1 MTIRFIRPVALAL
14 ALATAGALSGCGG
27 KPASGD
33 AAPGNAA
40 PAGSTALEPAQAAM
54 AAADSGNSKESADS
68 ADSTTESKDAPATD
82 ASERAPEPKTEAN
95 PQPSPKPEPKLE
107 LAGSDVSDEGI
118 GGSFLIPS
126 TLGKDVDITQPGDA
140 VSAFVVGYTS
150 CPDVCPTNML
160 RYKEAARLL
169 KERGKDFRLYFLTM
183 DPERDTMERMKSY
196 MKLYSPKGLPPFVG
210 LREGDLGKLEEIKS
224 AWKVFARK
232 VPHKSTYL
240 VDHSAGA
247 YLIGPDGKTRVY
259 QPHNLNAREL
269 ADDILNLLEQYDRE
283 KGRAGQNG
291 ENSGPS
297 PEGRGPAEDR
307 QGGEG

>member
-27 KPASGD
+27 KPASGN
-33 AAPGNAA
+33 AAPGNAT

-68 ADSTTESKDAPATD
+68 ADSTAESKAAQATD
-82 ASERAPEPKTEAN
+82 ASAPA
-95 PQPSPKPEPKLE
+95 PEPKLE

-160 RYKEAARLL
+160 RYKEAARML

-283 KGRAGQNG
+283 KGQAGQNG

-297 PEGRGPAEDR
+297 AEGRVPAEDR
-307 QGGEG
+307 QGGED

>member
-14 ALATAGALSGCGG
+14 ALATAGALPGCGG
-27 KPASGD
+27 KPASSD
-33 AAPGNAA
+33 AAPGNAT
-40 PAGSTALEPAQAAM
+40 PAGSTALEPNQAAM
-54 AAADSGNSKESADS
+54 AASDSENAKESAES
-68 ADSTTESKDAPATD
+68 ADSTTESKGAQATD
-82 ASERAPEPKTEAN
+82 ASAPAPKTETN
-95 PQPSPKPEPKLE
+95 PQPKPEPKLE

-126 TLGKDVDITQPGDA
+126 TLGKDVDVTQPGDA

-160 RYKEAARLL
+160 RYKEAARML
-169 KERGKDFRLYFLTM
+169 KDRGKDFRLYFLTM
-183 DPERDTMERMKSY
+183 DPERDTRERMKSY

-283 KGRAGQNG
+283 KGQAGQNG

-297 PEGRGPAEDR
+297 PEGRVPAEDR
-307 QGGEG
+307 QDGEG

>member
-14 ALATAGALSGCGG
+14 ALATAGALPGCGG
-27 KPASGD
+27 KPASSD
-33 AAPGNAA
+33 AAPGNAT
-40 PAGSTALEPAQAAM
+40 PAGSTALEPNQAAM
-54 AAADSGNSKESADS
+54 AASDSENAKESADS
-68 ADSTTESKDAPATD
+68 ADSTTESKGAQATD
-82 ASERAPEPKTEAN
+82 ASAPAPKTETN
-95 PQPSPKPEPKLE
+95 PQPKPEPKLE

-126 TLGKDVDITQPGDA
+126 TLGKDVDVTQPGDA

-160 RYKEAARLL
+160 RYKEAARML
-169 KERGKDFRLYFLTM
+169 KDRGKDFRLYFLTM

-283 KGRAGQNG
+283 KGQAGQNG

-297 PEGRGPAEDR
+297 PEGRVPAEDR
-307 QGGEG
+307 QDGEG

>member
-33 AAPGNAA
+33 AAPGNAT
-40 PAGSTALEPAQAAM
+40 PAGPTALEPNQAAM
-54 AAADSGNSKESADS
+54 AAADSENAKESAES
-68 ADSTTESKDAPATD
+68 ADSTTESKGAQATD
-82 ASERAPEPKTEAN
+82 APAPEPKTETN
-95 PQPSPKPEPKLE
+95 PQPKPEPKLE

-126 TLGKDVDITQPGDA
+126 TLGKDVDVTQPGDA

-160 RYKEAARLL
+160 RYKEAARML
-169 KERGKDFRLYFLTM
+169 KDRGKDFRLYFLTM

-283 KGRAGQNG
+283 KGQAGQNG

-297 PEGRGPAEDR
+297 PEGRGPDKDR

>member
-14 ALATAGALSGCGG
+14 ALATAGALPGCGG
-27 KPASGD
+27 KPASSD
-33 AAPGNAA
+33 AAPGNAT
-40 PAGSTALEPAQAAM
+40 PAGSTALEPNQAAM
-54 AAADSGNSKESADS
+54 AASDSENAKESAES
-68 ADSTTESKDAPATD
+68 ADSTTESKGAQATD
-82 ASERAPEPKTEAN
+82 ASAPAPKTETN
-95 PQPSPKPEPKLE
+95 PQPKPEPEPKLE

-126 TLGKDVDITQPGDA
+126 TLGKDVDVTQPGDA

-160 RYKEAARLL
+160 RYKEAARML
-169 KERGKDFRLYFLTM
+169 KDRGKDFRLYFLTM

-283 KGRAGQNG
+283 KGQAGQNG

-297 PEGRGPAEDR
+297 PEGRVPAEDR